1 MARPSAW
8 LLAFRPVAEEPLA
21 SIGDPCSLCWQ
32 EESSRGRQR
41 ICALFALLV
50 HGLLFL
56 IVIPTA
62 TRHLTVSQP
71 LVLARL
77 APPSGGPVAA
87 NTFEAE
93 TPKAP
98 SPPTATAEPIPMPL
112 LKTPQPVVHSDR
124 LDAQQIQ
131 PMEWQ
136 GLGLSIGAISG
147 PPSGDQGQTGVRGSG
162 QSGLG
167 PPGDGLVYRGGVGGV
182 SPPELLV
189 QTLPAYTDS
198 AIKARVQGTV
208 LLRVVVRRDGSVDSI
223 QVLRGLGHG
232 LDEKAIEEIANH
244 WKFRPGLRNGQ
255 PVDVWATIEVS
266 FSLR

>member
-1 MARPSAW
+1 MARSLDL
-8 LLAFRPVAEEPLA
+8 LLALHSGAEEGLA

-32 EESSRGRQR
+32 QESSRGRER
-41 ICALFALLV
+41 LSALFALLL
-50 HGLLFL
+50 HGMLFL

-62 TRHLTVSQP
+62 ARQLTDNQT

-77 APPSGGPVAA
+77 APPLSEAA
-87 NTFEAE
+87 AAGTLSTEG
-93 TPKAP
+93 PKAAAP
-98 SPPTATAEPIPMPL
+98 SIATTQEPIPMPL
-112 LKTPQPVVHSDR
+112 LETPRPAVRSNR
-124 LDAQQIQ
+124 LDAPEIQ

-136 GLGLSIGAISG
+136 GLELRIGEIAG
-147 PPSGDQGQTGVRGSG
+147 PPAAGPGQSGERGSL
-162 QSGLG
+162 SGLG
-167 PPGDGLVYRGGVGGV
+167 PAGEGEAYRAGVGGV
-182 SPPELLV
+182 SRPKLLV
-189 QTLPAYTDS
+189 QTLPSYTDS

-208 LLRVVVRRDGSVDSI
+208 LLRAVVRRDGSVDSI

-255 PVDVWATIEVS
+255 PVDVSATIEVS